1 MRKVGSRA
9 MSGAAMSG
17 PMVMPAFSA
26 TRVMLNASARRERGV
41 RSVTIA
47 LLAVR
52 YCAEAERRLEGEQGD
67 HEPEPMS
74 QRPGR

>member
-17 PMVMPAFSA
+17 PMVRPVFSA

-52 YCAEAERRLEGEQGD
+52 YCAKPNAASKANRAIT
-67 HEPEPMS
+67 S
-74 QRPGR
+74 QSR